1 MKALLKF
8 RPNLQGCELEDRLVP
23 AISNLGV
30 IVLTTGGYVL
40 VSPFAGVAAFP
51 GGSPGGTPIPTSF
64 VMTGSGIS
72 SMQPGNSTG
81 IPALSTT
88 APTGS
93 NGGSAATIV
102 VGSGANDAGAPN
114 IQPVTRNTIAN
125 DALVPPPRV
134 GSVFG
139 DRSAPLPPG
148 QSYRGGV
155 PVTTAGGA
163 STEVPGGH
171 AGRIPAQRPV
181 DTSSIR
187 VGSAPRGLPVDAVNT
202 MADRVR

>member
-102 VGSGANDAGAPN
+102 VGSGANDAGIRTSNPSRGT
-114 IQPVTRNTIAN
+114 PSPTTRSFRRPASAACSGT
-125 DALVPPPRV
+125 DPPRCLRA
-134 GSVFG
+134 S
-139 DRSAPLPPG
+139 PIE
-148 QSYRGGV
+148 
-155 PVTTAGGA
+155 GA
-163 STEVPGGH
+163 C
-171 AGRIPAQRPV
+171 R
-181 DTSSIR
+181 
-187 VGSAPRGLPVDAVNT
+187 
-202 MADRVR
+202 